1 MKQNLTKHLFTLAQI
16 LLTNAPLG
24 HAAFGYVLYS
34 LYTRLHLNHPPQGLA
49 ALALAFGTQFP
60 DLIDKPLTWTF
71 AVLPYGRSFAHS
83 LFTLVPLLAILWL
96 VFDTPKKRTLTT
108 AFGIGY
114 ASHLLG
120 DNIGPLLR
128 GDFSIPS
135 YLLWPLTE
143 VPSEGKRSFL
153 EFFLNLQFTPTIL
166 FEFALAVFTLGLWVY
181 DGMPGVKDILKNRPW
196 KASSANPIEK
206 H

>member
-96 VFDTPKKRTLTT
+96 VFDTEETHPHDGVRNWIRLPPPRRQHRTPPQ
-108 AFGIGY
+108 G
-114 ASHLLG
+114 
-120 DNIGPLLR
+120 R
-128 GDFSIPS
+128 
-135 YLLWPLTE
+135 
-143 VPSEGKRSFL
+143 
-153 EFFLNLQFTPTIL
+153 LQHP
-166 FEFALAVFTLGLWVY
+166 
-181 DGMPGVKDILKNRPW
+181 
-196 KASSANPIEK
+196 
-206 H
+206 